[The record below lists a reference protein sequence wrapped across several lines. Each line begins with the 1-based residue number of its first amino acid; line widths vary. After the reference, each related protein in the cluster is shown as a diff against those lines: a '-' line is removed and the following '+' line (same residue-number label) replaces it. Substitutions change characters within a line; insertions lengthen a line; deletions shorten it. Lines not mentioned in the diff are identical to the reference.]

1 MNRERLMEYTLRYP
15 PTPIT
20 DEQIAA
26 FEAKAHLR
34 LPSDFKR
41 FLKKWN
47 GGDFACQD
55 EFRICDFT
63 DPSDI
68 IDLGK
73 DVLQYYIDEEDFPD
87 VDPNSVD
94 VLYFG
99 DDGSE
104 GWFYLMID
112 KKDPE
117 RYWLFEANEGSLAS
131 CVDSVSAFLDKRL
144 ANKDLDAF
152 YFDMRTWKQ
161 KLADSLYGE
170 RPRSLGGRVIPDDPC
185 GVKDPSVQIAGHLDD
200 APPDDSLPKLKSDV
214 PCFGA
219 ILPGNELLPMTRVQA
234 DADGSRPFWISYYP
248 VPNDQFVPL
257 NRLDDSLSDGNAQV
271 SVEDAELFCAILTDF
286 FAKSLPDG
294 YAFALPSDAEY
305 RRALKHA
312 EQTAEKPK
320 TGVFRSLLKLFVRPN
335 PGPEHLTEI
344 LKRNTIPGSGES
356 KKLPFYIVLTPD
368 RVNPRDQ
375 GKNA

>member
-1 MNRERLMEYTLRYP
+1 MNKEKMLEYTLRYP
-15 PTPIT
+15 PAPIT

-34 LPSDFKR
+34 LPSDFRR

-47 GGDFACQD
+47 GGDFACHD
-55 EFRICDFT
+55 EFRIFDFT
-63 DPSDI
+63 DPSNIGLD
-68 IDLGK
+68 K
-73 DVLQYYIDEEDFPD
+73 DVVEWFIDDEDFPD
-87 VDPNSVD
+87 VDPDSVD
-94 VLYFG
+94 VLWFG

-117 RYWLFEANEGSLAS
+117 RYWMFEANEGDLAI
-131 CVDSVSAFLDKRL
+131 CVNSVSAFLDKRL
-144 ANKDLDAF
+144 VNEDLDAF

-170 RPRSLGGRVIPDDPC
+170 RPRSLGGRVIPGDYC
-185 GVKDPSVQIAGHLDD
+185 SVEEPSVQIAGHLDD
-200 APPDDSLPKLKSDV
+200 APPDDRLPKLAGDV
-214 PCFGA
+214 PRFGA
-219 ILPGNELLPMTRVQA
+219 ILPNRELLPMTRIPA
-234 DADGSRPFWISYYP
+234 DADGDRPFWISYYP

-257 NRLDDSLSDGNAQV
+257 NRLRFDDSITSGNAPAEV
-271 SVEDAELFCAILTDF
+271 SAEDAELFCAILNDF

-305 RRALKHA
+305 QRALKHA
-312 EQTAEKPK
+312 DRTAEKPK
-320 TGVFRSLLKLFVRPN
+320 DNVFHSLLKLFVRPN

-344 LKRNTIPGSGES
+344 LLRNSES
-356 KKLPFYIVLTPD
+356 ASNKLPFYIVLTSD
-368 RVNPRDQ
+368 VSR
-375 GKNA
+375 

>member
-1 MNRERLMEYTLRYP
+1 MNREKMMKYTLRYP

-55 EFRICDFT
+55 EFRISDFT

-68 IDLGK
+68 MDLGK
-73 DVLQYYIDEEDFPD
+73 DVLEWIIDHEDFPD
-87 VDPNSVD
+87 VDPDSVD

-104 GWFYLMID
+104 GGFYLMID

-117 RYWLFEANEGSLAS
+117 HYWMFEANEGDLAI
-131 CVDSVSAFLDKRL
+131 CVDNVSAFLDKRL
-144 ANKDLDAF
+144 VNEDLDGY

-185 GVKDPSVQIAGHLDD
+185 GVKEPSVQIAGHLDD
-200 APPDDSLPKLKSDV
+200 APPDDRIKKLAGDA

-219 ILPGNELLPMTRVQA
+219 ILPGGELLPMTRVPA
-234 DADGSRPFWISYYP
+234 DAEGALPFWISYYP
-248 VPNDQFVPL
+248 VTNDQFVPL
-257 NRLDDSLSDGNAQV
+257 NRLDDSITSGAAPAEV
-271 SVEDAELFCAILTDF
+271 SAADADLFCSILTDF
-286 FAKSLPDG
+286 YAKSLPDG
-294 YAFALPSDAEY
+294 YAFALPTDAEY

-312 EQTAEKPK
+312 DQTAEKPK
-320 TGVFRSLLKLFVRPN
+320 TGVFRSFLKLFVRPN
-335 PGPEHLTEI
+335 PTPEYLTKI
-344 LKRNTIPGSGES
+344 LLRDRDSGAE
-356 KKLPFYIVLTPD
+356 KLPFYIVLTS
-368 RVNPRDQ
+368 
-375 GKNA
+375 KLS

>member
-1 MNRERLMEYTLRYP
+1 MNREKMMEYTLRFP

-47 GGDFACQD
+47 GGDFACHD
-55 EFRICDFT
+55 EFRIFDFT
-63 DPSDI
+63 DPSNIGMD
-68 IDLGK
+68 K
-73 DVLQYYIDEEDFPD
+73 DVVEWFIDDEDFPD
-87 VDPNSVD
+87 VDPDSVN
-94 VLYFG
+94 VLWFG
-99 DDGSE
+99 DDGGE
-104 GWFYLMID
+104 EQFYLMIK

-117 RYWLFEANEGSLAS
+117 RYWIFEASEGSLDF

-144 ANKDLDAF
+144 VNEDLDAF
-152 YFDMRTWKQ
+152 YFDMRTWKE

-170 RPRSLGGRVIPDDPC
+170 RPRSLGGRVVPGDYYSMEE
-185 GVKDPSVQIAGHLDD
+185 PSERITGHLDD
-200 APPDDSLPKLKSDV
+200 ALPDNSLTKLETATSA
-214 PCFGA
+214 FGA
-219 ILPGNELLPMTRVQA
+219 ILPGGELLPMTRVPE
-234 DADGSRPFWISYYP
+234 DADGGRPFWIGYYP
-248 VPNDQFVPL
+248 VTNDQFVPL
-257 NRLDDSLSDGNAQV
+257 NRLDDSITSGAAPAEV
-271 SVEDAELFCAILTDF
+271 SAEDAELFCSILTDF

-305 RRALKHA
+305 QRALKYA
-312 EQTAEKPK
+312 DQIAEKLK

-344 LKRNTIPGSGES
+344 LKRNSESTSDKS
-356 KKLPFYIVLTPD
+356 KKLPFYLVLTSD
-368 RVNPRDQ
+368 LS
-375 GKNA
+375 

>member
-1 MNRERLMEYTLRYP
+1 MNREKMMEYTLRYP

-47 GGDFACQD
+47 GGDFACHD
-55 EFRICDFT
+55 EFRIFDFT
-63 DPSDI
+63 DPSNIGVD
-68 IDLGK
+68 K
-73 DVLQYYIDEEDFPD
+73 DVVEWFIDDEDFPD
-87 VDPNSVD
+87 VDPDSVNA
-94 VLYFG
+94 LWFG
-99 DDGSE
+99 DDGGE
-104 GWFYLMID
+104 EQFYLMIK

-117 RYWLFEANEGSLAS
+117 RYWVFEASEGSLDF

-144 ANKDLDAF
+144 VNEDLDAF

-185 GVKDPSVQIAGHLDD
+185 GVKEPSMHIAGHLDD
-200 APPDDSLPKLKSDV
+200 APPDDRLPKLAGDA

-219 ILPGNELLPMTRVQA
+219 ILPNRELLPMTRVPA
-234 DADGSRPFWISYYP
+234 DADGGRPFWISYYP

-257 NRLDDSLSDGNAQV
+257 SRLDDSITAGVDPAEV
-271 SVEDAELFCAILTDF
+271 SAKDAELFCSILTDF

-294 YAFALPSDAEY
+294 YAFALPSKDEY
-305 RRALKHA
+305 RRAVKRADLN
-312 EQTAEKPK
+312 AEKPK
-320 TGVFRSLLKLFVRPN
+320 TSVFRSLLKLFVRPN
-335 PGPEHLTEI
+335 PGPEYPTEI
-344 LKRNTIPGSGES
+344 LMRNSKSALTNPGR
-356 KKLPFYIVLTPD
+356 KPFYVVLTSE
-368 RVNPRDQ
+368 
-375 GKNA
+375 

>member
-1 MNRERLMEYTLRYP
+1 MNREKMMEYTLRYP

-55 EFRICDFT
+55 EFRISDFT

-68 IDLGK
+68 MDLGK
-73 DVLQYYIDEEDFPD
+73 DVLEWIIDHEDFPD
-87 VDPNSVD
+87 VDPDSVD

-117 RYWLFEANEGSLAS
+117 RYWMFEANEGDLAI
-131 CVDSVSAFLDKRL
+131 CVDNVSAFLDKRL
-144 ANKDLDAF
+144 VNEDLDGY

-185 GVKDPSVQIAGHLDD
+185 GVKEPSVQITGHLDD
-200 APPDDSLPKLKSDV
+200 APPDGSLTKLETGTSA
-214 PCFGA
+214 FGA
-219 ILPGNELLPMTRVQA
+219 ILPGGELLPMTRVPE
-234 DADGSRPFWISYYP
+234 DADGGRPFWIGYYP
-248 VPNDQFVPL
+248 VTNDQFVPL
-257 NRLDDSLSDGNAQV
+257 NRLDDSITSGAAPAKV
-271 SVEDAELFCAILTDF
+271 SAADADLFCSILTDF

-312 EQTAEKPK
+312 DQTAEKPK
-320 TGVFRSLLKLFVRPN
+320 TGVFRSFLKLFVRPN
-335 PGPEHLTEI
+335 PAPEHLTEV
-344 LKRNTIPGSGES
+344 LKRNTTTDSGES
-356 KKLPFYIVLTPD
+356 KKLPFYLVLTS
-368 RVNPRDQ
+368 
-375 GKNA
+375 KTS

>member
-1 MNRERLMEYTLRYP
+1 MNREKMLEYTLRYP

-34 LPSDFKR
+34 LPSDFRR

-55 EFRICDFT
+55 EFRIYDFT

-68 IDLGK
+68 MDLGK

-87 VDPNSVD
+87 VDPDSVD

-117 RYWLFEANEGSLAS
+117 RYWMFEANEGSLAF

-152 YFDMRTWKQ
+152 YFDMRTWKR

-170 RPRSLGGRVIPDDPC
+170 RPRSLGGRVIPDNPC
-185 GVKDPSVQIAGHLDD
+185 GVKEPSIQIAGYLDD
-200 APPDDSLPKLKSDV
+200 APPNDSLPKLKTDV

-219 ILPGNELLPMTRVQA
+219 ILPGNELLPMTRVPVE
-234 DADGSRPFWISYYP
+234 GEGTRPFWISYYP
-248 VPNDQFVPL
+248 VPSDQFVPL
-257 NRLDDSLSDGNAQV
+257 NRLDDSVSDGNAQV
-271 SVEDAELFCAILTDF
+271 SVEDAELFCSILTDF

-312 EQTAEKPK
+312 DETAEKPK
-320 TGVFRSLLKLFVRPN
+320 TGVFHSLLKLFVRPN

-344 LKRNTIPGSGES
+344 LMRDRPASSSFDKPE
-356 KKLPFYIVLTPD
+356 KLPFYLVLTSD
-368 RVNPRDQ
+368 LQKVS
-375 GKNA
+375 G

>member
-1 MNRERLMEYTLRYP
+1 MEYTLRYP

-47 GGDFACQD
+47 GGDFACHD
-55 EFRICDFT
+55 EFRIFDFT
-63 DPSDI
+63 DPSNIGVD
-68 IDLGK
+68 K
-73 DVLQYYIDEEDFPD
+73 DVVEWFIDDEDFPD
-87 VDPNSVD
+87 VDPDSVD
-94 VLYFG
+94 VLWFG

-104 GWFYLMID
+104 GQFYLMIK

-117 RYWLFEANEGSLAS
+117 RYWMFEANEGDLPF

-144 ANKDLDAF
+144 VNEDLDGY
-152 YFDMRTWKQ
+152 YFDMRPWTQ

-185 GVKDPSVQIAGHLDD
+185 GVKEPSMHIVGHLDD
-200 APPDDSLPKLKSDV
+200 APPDDRLPKLAGDV

-219 ILPGNELLPMTRVQA
+219 ILPNRELLPMTRVPA
-234 DADGSRPFWISYYP
+234 DADGGRPFWISYYT

-257 NRLDDSLSDGNAQV
+257 NCLDDSITSGNAPAEV
-271 SVEDAELFCAILTDF
+271 FAADAELFCAILTDF
-286 FAKSLPDG
+286 FKASLPDG
-294 YAFALPSDAEY
+294 YTFALPTDAEY
-305 RRALKHA
+305 QRALKHA
-312 EQTAEKPK
+312 DQTAEKPK
-320 TGVFRSLLKLFVRPN
+320 NGAFRSLLKLFVRPN
-335 PGPEHLTEI
+335 PGPEHLTET
-344 LKRNTIPGSGES
+344 LKRDS
-356 KKLPFYIVLTPD
+356 KTASNKMPFYLVLTSD
-368 RVNPRDQ
+368 LSKD
-375 GKNA
+375 AE

>member
-1 MNRERLMEYTLRYP
+1 MNKEKMLEYMLRYP

-34 LPSDFKR
+34 LPSDFRR

-47 GGDFACQD
+47 GGDFACHD
-55 EFRICDFT
+55 EFRIFDFT
-63 DPSDI
+63 DPSNIGVD
-68 IDLGK
+68 K
-73 DVLQYYIDEEDFPD
+73 DVVERFIDDEDFPD
-87 VDPNSVD
+87 VDPDSVD
-94 VLYFG
+94 VLWFG

-104 GWFYLMID
+104 GQFYLMIK

-117 RYWLFEANEGSLAS
+117 RYWMFEANEGYLPF

-144 ANKDLDAF
+144 VNEDLDCF
-152 YFDMRTWKQ
+152 YFDMRTWKE

-170 RPRSLGGRVIPDDPC
+170 RPRSLGGRVIPGDYC
-185 GVKDPSVQIAGHLDD
+185 SVEEPSERIAGHLDD
-200 APPDDSLPKLKSDV
+200 APPDDSLPKLKNGT
-214 PCFGA
+214 PAFGA
-219 ILPGNELLPMTRVQA
+219 ILPNRELLPMTHVPA
-234 DADGSRPFWISYYP
+234 DADGGRPFWISYYT

-257 NRLDDSLSDGNAQV
+257 SRLDDSNTAGVDPAEV
-271 SVEDAELFCAILTDF
+271 SAEDAELFCAILTDF

-305 RRALKHA
+305 QRALKHA

-320 TGVFRSLLKLFVRPN
+320 SGVFRSFLKLFVRPN
-335 PGPEHLTEI
+335 PGPEHLTET
-344 LKRNTIPGSGES
+344 LKRDS
-356 KKLPFYIVLTPD
+356 KTASNKMPFYLVLTSD
-368 RVNPRDQ
+368 LSKD
-375 GKNA
+375 AE

>member
-1 MNRERLMEYTLRYP
+1 MLEYTLRGQT
-15 PTPIT
+15 TPIT

-55 EFRICDFT
+55 EFRISDFT

-73 DVLQYYIDEEDFPD
+73 NVLEWIIDHEDFPD
-87 VDPNSVD
+87 VDPDSVD

-117 RYWLFEANEGSLAS
+117 RYWMFEANEGDLPI
-131 CVDSVSAFLDKRL
+131 CVNNVSAFLDKRL
-144 ANKDLDAF
+144 VNEDLDGF
-152 YFDMRTWKQ
+152 YDVCKTWKQ

-185 GVKDPSVQIAGHLDD
+185 GVKEPSVQITGHLDD
-200 APPDDSLPKLKSDV
+200 ALPDNSLTKLETGT
-214 PCFGA
+214 PAFGA
-219 ILPGNELLPMTRVQA
+219 ILPGGELLPMTRVPA
-234 DADGSRPFWISYYP
+234 DADGARPFWISYYP

-257 NRLDDSLSDGNAQV
+257 NCLDDSAVDRNAPAEV
-271 SVEDAELFCAILTDF
+271 SAEDAELFCSILTDF
-286 FAKSLPDG
+286 FSKSLPDG

-305 RRALKHA
+305 QRALKHA
-312 EQTAEKPK
+312 DQTAEKPK
-320 TGVFRSLLKLFVRPN
+320 TGMFSSLLKLFVRPN

-344 LKRNTIPGSGES
+344 LFRDSKSAS
-356 KKLPFYIVLTPD
+356 KKLPFYIVLTA
-368 RVNPRDQ
+368 
-375 GKNA
+375 KLCIHS

>member
-1 MNRERLMEYTLRYP
+1 MNREKMMEYTLRFP

-34 LPSDFKR
+34 LPSDFR
-41 FLKKWN
+41 HFLKKWN

-55 EFRICDFT
+55 EFRISDFT

-68 IDLGK
+68 MDLGK
-73 DVLQYYIDEEDFPD
+73 DVLEWIIDHEDFPD
-87 VDPNSVD
+87 VDPDSVD

-112 KKDPE
+112 KKNPE
-117 RYWLFEANEGSLAS
+117 RYWMFETNEGDLPI
-131 CVDSVSAFLDKRL
+131 CVDNVSAFLDKRL
-144 ANKDLDAF
+144 VNEGWDGF
-152 YFDMRTWKQ
+152 YDVCKTWKQ

-170 RPRSLGGRVIPDDPC
+170 RPRSLGGRVVPGDYYSMEE
-185 GVKDPSVQIAGHLDD
+185 PSERITGHLDD
-200 APPDDSLPKLKSDV
+200 ALPDNSLTKLETATSA
-214 PCFGA
+214 FGA
-219 ILPGNELLPMTRVQA
+219 ILPGGELLPMTRVPE
-234 DADGSRPFWISYYP
+234 DTDGGHPFWISYFP
-248 VPNDQFVPL
+248 VTNDQFVPL
-257 NRLDDSLSDGNAQV
+257 NRLDDSITSGAAPAEV
-271 SVEDAELFCAILTDF
+271 SAEDAELFCSILTDF

-305 RRALKHA
+305 QRALKYA
-312 EQTAEKPK
+312 DQIAEKLK

-344 LKRNTIPGSGES
+344 LKRNSESTSDKS
-356 KKLPFYIVLTPD
+356 KKLPFYLVLTSD
-368 RVNPRDQ
+368 LS
-375 GKNA
+375 